1 MNPFSA
7 LNSKLSRLQA
17 YILADKKRA
26 FLWGGGIYTLLFM
39 IYGAIVMLTPILD
52 TGSFMGADS
61 IAQYYPYLLD
71 FRRNVIDFFE
81 SIKSGNPQIPMIN
94 FEFFFGTDTISTT
107 TMMFVP
113 FLPYYIFSALIPEA
127 GIPLFY
133 GIGTVLLSYLSGISF
148 MALCRHFDKNMLW
161 SGFFAV
167 FYIFCGNYFFTAGL
181 NQHFLYMYIGFPL
194 MIIGIDRI
202 LTNKGWLLFVLSTAW
217 IALNGIPFIVYTV
230 PFVVIFAA
238 IRVYFLY
245 KGHFFRN
252 LGKYFLRGALFT
264 VLGLVISVLPC
275 IQFLTGFF
283 SGMRSSGNG
292 IDILSLLIPSFE
304 YLDGTLNGS
313 LIHSTTGVCAAVIPA
328 FLYMFTSGRAGRE
341 EKVHSLV
348 MLVLTA
354 LPVIKYGL
362 NGFQYEL
369 CRWGFAPAALMCF
382 MAVSYMPKLMKIRR
396 TERGMFLFVIIT
408 YAVGFLIKAREFAV
422 IFIFVMAL
430 INAVPQLRKLFIRLV
445 TRAAGA
451 IKRAFV
457 KKNMVLLLVGSL
469 GLLALIMAVIALIAA
484 RHYRITP
491 ETLVAVA
498 ATVLVLCLGSK
509 KNTRAVSSLLLAV
522 VYTVSGIIYVNGS
535 SFDIYKVGS
544 SPMAEAAAQLEHKEN
559 SFGRTG
565 KFDNDCSIILL
576 DRSGGLFDSEA
587 IEEEKKEAEKA
598 KEGPYYFADPFLNN
612 ALRYGVAEPAF
623 FISVANSDYFDFMK
637 RCGQDNSSLY
647 SKVDAGGFSGKE
659 VMYSLFGV
667 DRMYSFLYTDRFYG
681 ITHSD
686 GVELSDGSI
695 AYFYE
700 NAYALPAGVTYDT
713 IAGEKEFFSYNSAE
727 LPYAMMDSV
736 YLEDYETA
744 EYNGKTYSEECDITL
759 RQELRGTTKFG
770 IDCFD
775 NYITPETDLTGKF
788 LYLTFEGVE
797 CRSYVGA
804 KNEIFT
810 IDTGIEKRN
819 FLIHNS
825 DSNWEWKYYSDHY
838 TLSLGF
844 CEENIDEIYFI
855 SPFAFESV
863 KLYAIPEEIYTSA
876 YENRTAEI
884 LENME
889 LSTNTIT
896 GDITVSSDKVLC
908 VNTFYSDGW
917 TAYIDGKETPV
928 YKANGL
934 FLGIPLT
941 EGSHTVKLS
950 YRTPWLYESM
960 AVTAVSFAA
969 VIAAKLIEKRRAKKK
984 IHLN

>member
-7 LNSKLSRLQA
+7 LNSKLSRLHT
-17 YILADKKRA
+17 YILADRKRA

-71 FRRNVIDFFE
+71 FRSNVIDFFE
-81 SIKSGNPQIPMIN
+81 SIKSGNPQMTMMN

-113 FLPYYIFSALIPEA
+113 FLPYYIFSAFVPEA
-127 GIPLFY
+127 AVPLFY

-167 FYIFCGNYFFTAGL
+167 FYIFCGNYFYTAGL
-181 NQHFLYMYIGFPL
+181 NQHFLYMFIGFPL

-202 LTNKGWLLFVLSTAW
+202 LTNKGWLLFVLTVAW
-217 IALNGIPFIVYTV
+217 IALNGVPFIIYTV

-252 LGKYFLRGALFT
+252 LGKYFLRGGLFT
-264 VLGLVISVLPC
+264 VLGMLISILPC
-275 IQFLTGFF
+275 IQFITGFF
-283 SGMRSSGNG
+283 SGMRSSGG
-292 IDILSLLIPSFE
+292 ETDILSLLIPSFD
-304 YLDGTLNGS
+304 YLDGTLSGS
-313 LIHSTTGVCAAVIPA
+313 LINSTTGVCAAVIPA
-328 FLYMFTSGRAGRE
+328 FLYMFTSGRAGKE
-341 EKVHSLV
+341 EKAHSLA
-348 MLVLTA
+348 MLILTA
-354 LPVIKYGL
+354 LPVVKYGL

-382 MAVSYMPKLMKIRR
+382 MAVSYIPKLMRTRR

-408 YAVGFLIKAREFAV
+408 YAAGFMIKAEKFAIV
-422 IFIFVMAL
+422 FIFVMAL
-430 INAVPQLRKLFIRLV
+430 INAVPRFRKLFTKLAS
-445 TRAAGA
+445 RAGAA
-451 IKRAFV
+451 IKRAFT
-457 KKNMVLLLVGSL
+457 KKSIVLLLVGSA
-469 GLLALIMAVIALIAA
+469 GLLALIMAV
-484 RHYRITP
+484 
-491 ETLVAVA
+491 VAVIASKHYKIIPEMLLAAA
-498 ATVLVLCLGSK
+498 ATVIFLCLASK
-509 KNTRAVSSLLLAV
+509 KNFRAVSSLLLAAVYIV
-522 VYTVSGIIYVNGS
+522 VGGIYVNGS
-535 SFDIYKVGS
+535 YFDIYKVGS
-544 SPMAEAAAQLEHKEN
+544 SPVIEAAAQLEHKEN

-565 KFDNDCSIILL
+565 AFDNDCSIILL
-576 DRSGGLFDSEA
+576 DRSGGLFDSESM
-587 IEEEKKEAEKA
+587 EEAKKEAEEKNT
-598 KEGPYYFADPFLNN
+598 EERYYSDDPYINK
-612 ALRYGVAEPAF
+612 ALRFGIAEPSF
-623 FISVANSDYFDFMK
+623 FISVPSSDYMNFMK

-659 VMYSLFGV
+659 VLYSLFGV
-667 DRMYSFLYTDRFYG
+667 DRMYSFLYTDSFYG
-681 ITHSD
+681 IPYSD
-686 GVELSDGSI
+686 GVPMSDGST

-713 IAGEKEFFSYNSAE
+713 ITGEKEFISYNSAE

-736 YLEDYETA
+736 YLEDFETA
-744 EYNGKTYSEECDITL
+744 EYNGKTYSEECDFTL
-759 RQELRGTTKFG
+759 RQELRGETIFG
-770 IDCFD
+770 IECFD
-775 NYITPETDLTGKF
+775 NYIIPETDLSGKF
-788 LYLTFEGVE
+788 VYLAFEGVE
-797 CRSYVGA
+797 CRSYEGA

-810 IDTGIEKRN
+810 IDTGKEKRN

-825 DSNWEWKYYSDHY
+825 DSSWEWKYYSDYY

-876 YENRTAEI
+876 YENCTAEI

-908 VNTFYSDGW
+908 VNVLYSDGW
-917 TAYIDGKETPV
+917 TAYIDGEKAPV

-941 EGSHTVKLS
+941 EGSHTVRLS
-950 YRTPWLYESM
+950 YCTPWLYES
-960 AVTAVSFAA
+960 VIVSVVFLAA
-969 VIAAKLIEKRRAKKK
+969 AIIVKITEKRRTKKSS
-984 IHLN
+984 